1 MVATQQKRKIKIFYL
16 IALEKHLRLRDN
28 GSINEILK

>member
-16 IALEKHLRLRDN
+16 IDLENHLRLRDN
-28 GSINEILK
+28 SDRKEI